1 MPTAA
6 ISESE
11 LDALL
16 TAILNEGGRA
26 NAERILETQH
36 QYTSSIDPTGDHLMS
51 YEKYFRKL
59 YTYEDFELH
68 VRYFTCKGDTITGCD
83 LQFKRRS
90 RFPEPL
96 LNRNRRLVRKLTKQ
110 LKAHYGERGIEVK
123 DTLEDAEMRGRG
135 RQLHFRVDS
144 PNHVWYASTPFED
157 WKSECSLY
165 DEPYSSGQTD
175 PGITDIRNDFVIL
188 RFRRKLRA

>member
-26 NAERILETQH
+26 DAESLLETQH
-36 QYTSSIDPTGDHLMS
+36 QYTVEYDTLMS

-59 YTYEDFELH
+59 YTYGDFELH
-68 VRYFTCKGDTITGCD
+68 VRYFTCEGDTVTGCD
-83 LQFKRRS
+83 MQFKRPS
-90 RFPEPL
+90 RFPSPL
-96 LNRNRRLVRKLTKQ
+96 LNRNRSLVRKLKKR
-110 LKAHYGERGIEVK
+110 LKAHYREVGIEVK
-123 DTLEDAEMRGRG
+123 DTLEDAELRGRG

-144 PNHVWYASTPFED
+144 PFHVWYARTPFED

-175 PGITDIRNDFVIL
+175 PHVTDVRNDFVIL
-188 RFRRKLRA
+188 RFRRKSQLSLSG